1 MASISL
7 RKKVIFKSMSLLNYL
22 IFIISIYCLLSE
34 QGYLIFMQWS
44 YVFQVDVIRARF
56 IYYRSLVF

>member
-1 MASISL
+1 
-7 RKKVIFKSMSLLNYL
+7 MSLLNYL

-44 YVFQVDVIRARF
+44 YVFQVDVTRARF